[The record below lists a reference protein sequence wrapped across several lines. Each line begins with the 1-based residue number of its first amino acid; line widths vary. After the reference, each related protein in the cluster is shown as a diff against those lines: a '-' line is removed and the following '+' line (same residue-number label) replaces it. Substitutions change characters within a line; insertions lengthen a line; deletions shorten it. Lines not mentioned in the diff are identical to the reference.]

1 MRSYEESP
9 SIRTIYRGMEGGFVF
24 RSFGVFL
31 TVGVIH
37 PINGLLDEL
46 GMDMQLG
53 DSAVQGFEED
63 FQKEKR
69 GGAVFFGAGV

>member
-1 MRSYEESP
+1 LCFAVLE
-9 SIRTIYRGMEGGFVF
+9 F
-24 RSFGVFL
+24 FL

-46 GMDMQLG
+46 EMDMRLG

-63 FQKEKR
+63 FQQEE
-69 GGAVFFGAGV
+69 GGGTVFFGAGV